1 MNRLCLAAGVT
12 LIESGSAGYL
22 GQVSVIRK
30 VSKDPHLNTCIC
42 ACTVLVYTI
51 VHVYTV
57 HVYTVHAQCHSFKCH
72 YCFLGMG
79 ILFNAVGRE

>member
-51 VHVYTV
+51 VHVYIQ
-57 HVYTVHAQCHSFKCH
+57 YMYIQYMHSVIVLSVIIV
-72 YCFLGMG
+72 FLEWGFCSM
-79 ILFNAVGRE
+79 L